1 MDLWDRSGKIQIFAK
16 FDDLGEEEYGFLKK
30 WDIGD
35 IVEVKGFVFKTQ
47 MGEISVHAKEVKL
60 LSKSLKPLP
69 EKYHGLTNTDLRY
82 RQRYVDLIM
91 NPEVKDTFVK
101 RSKIIGSIRRYLDNQ
116 GFMEVETP
124 MLVANAGGA
133 SARPF
138 LTHFNAL
145 DEDLKLRISLELYL
159 KRLIVGGL
167 EKVYNIGICQL
178 VQHEALDAATKGF
191 KDYLTE
197 KLGADNVKFDEQNAQ
212 GDSATCAT
220 ICNQFVSSN
229 YDLILGNGTAALQ
242 AAYTAT
248 PNIPVLGTSIT
259 DYGTALDK
267 SDWNGVSGMNVSGTT
282 DLAPLDQQAAML
294 KELFPDAKNVGIL
307 YCSAEANSKYQCDT
321 ITPYFKDAGYTVKS
335 YSFADSNDV
344 AAVAKTACDES
355 DVLYIPTDNTAASN
369 TGIID
374 NVATAAKTPI
384 VAGEEGICKGCGVA
398 TLSISY
404 DELGRK
410 TGEMAYNILVN
421 GEDIT
426 KMKVEA
432 APNVTK
438 EYIKDRCDT
447 YGIKVPDGYTEI
459 KAE

>member
-1 MDLWDRSGKIQIFAK
+1 MKKAKKIVAVALAAASMSLAFA
-16 FDDLGEEEYGFLKK
+16 GCGGSAE
-30 WDIGD
+30 
-35 IVEVKGFVFKTQ
+35 
-47 MGEISVHAKEVKL
+47 S
-60 LSKSLKPLP
+60 SKADNSA
-69 EKYHGLTNTDLRY
+69 TD
-82 RQRYVDLIM
+82 
-91 NPEVKDTFVK
+91 
-101 RSKIIGSIRRYLDNQ
+101 G
-116 GFMEVETP
+116 
-124 MLVANAGGA
+124 
-133 SARPF
+133 
-138 LTHFNAL
+138 
-145 DEDLKLRISLELYL
+145 
-159 KRLIVGGL
+159 
-167 EKVYNIGICQL
+167 KVYNIGICQL

-229 YDLILGNGTAALQ
+229 YDLI
-242 AAYTAT
+242 
-248 PNIPVLGTSIT
+248 
-259 DYGTALDK
+259 LDK

-355 DVLYIPTDNTAASN
+355 DVLYIPTDNTVASN

-410 TGEMAYNILVN
+410 TGEMAYNILVK

>member
-1 MDLWDRSGKIQIFAK
+1 
-16 FDDLGEEEYGFLKK
+16 
-30 WDIGD
+30 
-35 IVEVKGFVFKTQ
+35 
-47 MGEISVHAKEVKL
+47 
-60 LSKSLKPLP
+60 
-69 EKYHGLTNTDLRY
+69 
-82 RQRYVDLIM
+82 
-91 NPEVKDTFVK
+91 
-101 RSKIIGSIRRYLDNQ
+101 
-116 GFMEVETP
+116 
-124 MLVANAGGA
+124 
-133 SARPF
+133 
-138 LTHFNAL
+138 
-145 DEDLKLRISLELYL
+145 
-159 KRLIVGGL
+159 
-167 EKVYNIGICQL
+167 
-178 VQHEALDAATKGF
+178 
-191 KDYLTE
+191 
-197 KLGADNVKFDEQNAQ
+197 
-212 GDSATCAT
+212 
-220 ICNQFVSSN
+220 
-229 YDLILGNGTAALQ
+229 
-242 AAYTAT
+242 
-248 PNIPVLGTSIT
+248 
-259 DYGTALDK
+259 
-267 SDWNGVSGMNVSGTT
+267 MNVSGTT

-307 YCSAEANSKYQCDT
+307 YCSAEANSKYQSDT

-438 EYIKDRCDT
+438 EYIKDRCDK

>member
-1 MDLWDRSGKIQIFAK
+1 MKKAKKIAAVALAAASMSLAFA
-16 FDDLGEEEYGFLKK
+16 GCGGSAE
-30 WDIGD
+30 
-35 IVEVKGFVFKTQ
+35 
-47 MGEISVHAKEVKL
+47 S
-60 LSKSLKPLP
+60 SKADNSS
-69 EKYHGLTNTDLRY
+69 TD
-82 RQRYVDLIM
+82 
-91 NPEVKDTFVK
+91 
-101 RSKIIGSIRRYLDNQ
+101 G
-116 GFMEVETP
+116 
-124 MLVANAGGA
+124 
-133 SARPF
+133 
-138 LTHFNAL
+138 
-145 DEDLKLRISLELYL
+145 
-159 KRLIVGGL
+159 
-167 EKVYNIGICQL
+167 KVYNIGICQL

-220 ICNQFVSSN
+220 IC
-229 YDLILGNGTAALQ
+229 
-242 AAYTAT
+242 
-248 PNIPVLGTSIT
+248 GTSIT

-294 KELFPDAKNVGIL
+294 KELFPNAKNVGIL
-307 YCSAEANSKYQCDT
+307 YCSAEANSKYQSDT

-410 TGEMAYNILVN
+410 TGEMAYNILVK